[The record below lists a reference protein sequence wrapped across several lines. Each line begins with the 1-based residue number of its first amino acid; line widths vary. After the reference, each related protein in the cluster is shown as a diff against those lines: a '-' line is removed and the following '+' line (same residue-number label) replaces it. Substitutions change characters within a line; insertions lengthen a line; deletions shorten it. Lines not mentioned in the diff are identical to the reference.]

1 MFRGLAAVL
10 TILSAALLLLY
21 VAGPAQCTVP
31 IRDSLSLHGPPMMVR
46 PALCAV
52 ESVVPVWLVASA
64 GLWFGLS
71 YVVLVRRQR
80 VDRARGPA
88 GR

>member
-31 IRDSLSLHGPPMMVR
+31 IRASLSLYGPPMMVR

-52 ESVVPVWLVASA
+52 EAVLPIWLVASA

-71 YVVLVRRQR
+71 YVLLVRGPR
-80 VDRARGPA
+80 VDRPKGPA
-88 GR
+88 GS